1 MKLCIAGTFSALRIL
16 CFMMLVSVHTL
27 TYASDYFE
35 IPFRYVNSYML
46 VDVLVDQKIKM
57 SLLFDT
63 GSEHNIIFDK
73 QNFYFSSS
81 PFIREITVFGADLN
95 VEIPALVSRP
105 FSLKVGTF
113 PEIFQSLLV
122 LKEHSSNFDQMIG
135 ESVHGIL
142 SASLF
147 KNYLIQIDY
156 RRKNIS
162 LRSTISEKKLKNF
175 SSIPLEI
182 YKTKPYLACKVRMS
196 GGQQNNLRLLM
207 DTGAGIEA
215 LLYNRSSQQICLP
228 AKLLPAPIGSGLGGV
243 ISGALGRSESLCLQ
257 DSICLQ
263 DVPIYIQ
270 ELLSDHA
277 LKELDFKQ
285 GLLGNKLWENYI
297 SILDY
302 SNNTLWLK
310 KNSGR
315 KWKSRGDH
323 SGISLVTTG
332 SDRSLNIFIQYVIP
346 GSPGSES
353 GLLPGDKLI
362 TINGWSVKLLGSL
375 QTVNKFLRRDAD
387 KVLRIKVKRHDKTLI
402 KKLTLRNYLE

>member
-1 MKLCIAGTFSALRIL
+1 
-16 CFMMLVSVHTL
+16 
-27 TYASDYFE
+27 
-35 IPFRYVNSYML
+35 
-46 VDVLVDQKIKM
+46 
-57 SLLFDT
+57 
-63 GSEHNIIFDK
+63 
-73 QNFYFSSS
+73 
-81 PFIREITVFGADLN
+81 
-95 VEIPALVSRP
+95 
-105 FSLKVGTF
+105 
-113 PEIFQSLLV
+113 
-122 LKEHSSNFDQMIG
+122 
-135 ESVHGIL
+135 
-142 SASLF
+142 
-147 KNYLIQIDY
+147 
-156 RRKNIS
+156 
-162 LRSTISEKKLKNF
+162 
-175 SSIPLEI
+175 
-182 YKTKPYLACKVRMS
+182 
-196 GGQQNNLRLLM
+196 M

>member
-1 MKLCIAGTFSALRIL
+1 
-16 CFMMLVSVHTL
+16 
-27 TYASDYFE
+27 
-35 IPFRYVNSYML
+35 
-46 VDVLVDQKIKM
+46 
-57 SLLFDT
+57 
-63 GSEHNIIFDK
+63 
-73 QNFYFSSS
+73 
-81 PFIREITVFGADLN
+81 
-95 VEIPALVSRP
+95 
-105 FSLKVGTF
+105 
-113 PEIFQSLLV
+113 
-122 LKEHSSNFDQMIG
+122 
-135 ESVHGIL
+135 
-142 SASLF
+142 
-147 KNYLIQIDY
+147 
-156 RRKNIS
+156 
-162 LRSTISEKKLKNF
+162 
-175 SSIPLEI
+175 
-182 YKTKPYLACKVRMS
+182 MS

-207 DTGAGIEA
+207 DTGAGMEA

-228 AKLLPAPIGSGLGGV
+228 SKLLPVPIGSGLGGV
-243 ISGALGRSESLCLQ
+243 ISGAIGRTESLCLQ

-270 ELLSDHA
+270 ELLSEYA

-387 KVLRIKVKRHDKTLI
+387 KVLRIKVKRHNKTLI